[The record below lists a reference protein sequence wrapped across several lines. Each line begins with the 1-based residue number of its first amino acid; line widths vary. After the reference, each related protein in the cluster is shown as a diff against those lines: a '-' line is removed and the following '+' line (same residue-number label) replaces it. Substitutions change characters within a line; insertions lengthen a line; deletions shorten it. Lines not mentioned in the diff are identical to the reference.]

1 MTSSKSADAAA
12 IRVLI
17 DKRVEALRAKDADGV
32 VAGHAPEVVPF
43 TLAPPLRQAG
53 DRARAKEGLKA
64 WFATWSGPLGK
75 EDVWARQ
82 TLCFER
88 LGGTWKIVHEHISV
102 PFYMDGSVK
111 AAVDLKP

>member
-1 MTSSKSADAAA
+1 VAFCLGFVRISGTKT
-12 IRVLI
+12 
-17 DKRVEALRAKDADGV
+17 DG
-32 VAGHAPEVVPF
+32 
-43 TLAPPLRQAG
+43 
-53 DRARAKEGLKA
+53 K
-64 WFATWSGPLGK
+64 K